1 MGAGASSAEFGLDTC
16 PLDSE
21 ALRLKDEADSSV
33 KQKNYFEAEVKYS
46 EALVSEPKSALLWG
60 LRGAVRHELGEFG
73 QALNDSLTCIAL
85 APTSFFGYYYAG
97 KSAKALQKEH
107 LANDFFQRALALNP
121 SAPSIV
127 KAAKEMQNVVAN
139 TPRGATN
146 NVISWTNGKDP
157 SILGHKLKT
166 ASGSRTGGGSA
177 GGLYPKMVAGLRGHY
192 ITDVGCGMSH
202 CIAVSA
208 IGDCFCWGQN
218 KQGQCGVGVSSDEPI
233 TYPVI
238 VPVLI
243 GVKVLH
249 VSCGAGHSV
258 CTTEAAGSWSWG
270 IGVQGQLGHG
280 DGASK
285 PFPVQIESMRDC
297 VPTAVTCGIAHTF
310 ILEGD
315 DNRLFAFGWNK
326 HGQLG
331 IDNRDEC
338 ALLPIEL
345 NKFACDI
352 SHVSAGGAHT
362 VLTLADGT
370 CYSTGSNSVGQLGL
384 GHLDDMYVF
393 TKIEFVLSK
402 VPIALTA
409 CGEEYTIFLSKE
421 KTVYG
426 CGYNNAGQ
434 AHPILEESL
443 NVPKHIQEMDGKNAT
458 NLVCSHSQ
466 VFAMNDF
473 GELLTWGLSEEKQ
486 MENRFAASM
495 GATSGSNLRGQ
506 EKDDWYPRHVTV
518 LKKKQI
524 LSLQCGRKH
533 FVATIVGTKPN
544 LCYIPNVESK
554 FDYVESGKRVKFKI
568 QAVDSL
574 GNERNMG
581 GDAFLISLFNE
592 ERGEYYFNDAYVD
605 DNLDGSYDGVFK
617 LPRHGQWALFITTSG
632 EHIRGSPYRIDCE
645 MGKNEQ
651 KEVEVEEQKVLD
663 QDKPNESGLGSARE
677 IKQKQI
683 EEERQKIEEEAK
695 RLEELLKQLD
705 EKEAAERKILA
716 QREAE
721 EEERVRQLE
730 KEARKEKDRKRFEEE
745 QRRRE
750 EIRKK
755 AELDAEQKRLEKE
768 KKMKEAEEAHRRRVA
783 QLKEQ
788 EDALIKQKR
797 ENDMKKRKK
806 IMEKLYQEEMKRRG
820 KIDEIAKR
828 NREQKEMEKKKRD
841 EAKQKRTGG
850 GWVVNFA
857 KGDAWKANTSR
868 SKEAQGSRSFGGSI

>member
-1 MGAGASSAEFGLDTC
+1 MYMGAGASSSDFGLDTC
-16 PLDSE
+16 VLSAE
-21 ALRLKDEADSSV
+21 AKQLKDEADTSV
-33 KQKNYFEAEVKYS
+33 KHNDYFEAEVKYS
-46 EALVSEPKSALLWG
+46 EALVLEPNSALLWG
-60 LRGAVRHELGEFG
+60 LRAAVRHEINEFG

-97 KSAKALQKEH
+97 KSAKSLKKEH
-107 LANDFFQRALALNP
+107 LANDFFQRAIALNP
-121 SAPSIV
+121 SAPPIV
-127 KAAKEMQNVVAN
+127 KAAKEMEKIVAN
-139 TPRGATN
+139 LPRGATN

-157 SILGHKLKT
+157 SILGHRLQT
-166 ASGSRTGGGSA
+166 NGRSRAGGGST

-238 VPVLI
+238 IPVLI
-243 GVKVLH
+243 GLKVLH

-258 CTTEAAGSWSWG
+258 CTTEAAGVWSWG

-285 PFPVQIESMRDC
+285 AFPVQIDKMRDY
-297 VPTAVTCGIAHTF
+297 VPTAVMCGIAHTF
-310 ILEGD
+310 ILEQD

-331 IDNRDEC
+331 IDKMDEC
-338 ALLPIEL
+338 ALVPIEL
-345 NKFACDI
+345 EKFSSHI

-384 GHLDDMYVF
+384 GHLDDMRTF

-421 KTVYG
+421 NIVYG

-466 VFAMNDF
+466 VFAMNEF

-486 MENRFAASM
+486 LENRFASSM
-495 GATSGSNLRGQ
+495 GVTMDSNLGGN
-506 EKDDWYPRHVTV
+506 KDDWYPRHVTM

-544 LCYIPNVESK
+544 LCYIPNVETK

-581 GDAFLISLFNE
+581 GDSFLISLFNE
-592 ERGEYYFNDAYVD
+592 ERGEYYFNDAFVD
-605 DNLDGSYDGVFK
+605 DNLDGSYGGVFK
-617 LPRHGQWALFITTSG
+617 LPRHGKWALFITTSG
-632 EHIRGSPYRIDCE
+632 EHIRGSPYRINCE
-645 MGKNEQ
+645 MGRKEQ
-651 KEVEVEEQKVLD
+651 E
-663 QDKPNESGLGSARE
+663 
-677 IKQKQI
+677 
-683 EEERQKIEEEAK
+683 
-695 RLEELLKQLD
+695 
-705 EKEAAERKILA
+705 
-716 QREAE
+716 
-721 EEERVRQLE
+721 QLE
-730 KEARKEKDRKRFEEE
+730 
-745 QRRRE
+745 
-750 EIRKK
+750 
-755 AELDAEQKRLEKE
+755 LEKE
-768 KKMKEAEEAHRRRVA
+768 K
-783 QLKEQ
+783 
-788 EDALIKQKR
+788 
-797 ENDMKKRKK
+797 
-806 IMEKLYQEEMKRRG
+806 
-820 KIDEIAKR
+820 
-828 NREQKEMEKKKRD
+828 
-841 EAKQKRTGG
+841 
-850 GWVVNFA
+850 
-857 KGDAWKANTSR
+857 NTR
-868 SKEAQGSRSFGGSI
+868 